1 MKKTLLSTVP
11 FLALCALTAS
21 MAQAATTTN
30 LTLTGQILPN
40 ACDVSVANGGVLAL
54 GDIPFASLNAT
65 GMTDVTP
72 VANKLTT
79 TVTCTNATLIA
90 LKATDNRS
98 ASVATETF
106 PPALKLAPLNSYGLG
121 VVNGKP
127 IGAFQILPDAS
138 TPATVDGATARMIS
152 YYNGNFQPSS
162 VGFSAAPNFPD
173 YMIGASAPGIDSP
186 LAGKIHVFGLNA
198 FIGIT
203 DRNNLP
209 TNQPINL
216 DGSATLEVVYL

>member
-40 ACDVSVANGGVLAL
+40 ACDISVANGGVLAL

-79 TVTCTNATLIA
+79 TITCTNTTRVAFGAIDNRLGSASNETSPPPNAGLPQKSRFGLGLVNSKPLGSVIFAFTGTPTLDGSPA
-90 LKATDNRS
+90 GMFYTDNQ
-98 ASVATETF
+98 
-106 PPALKLAPLNSYGLG
+106 GLG
-121 VVNGKP
+121 FGAAAGLDTIQNNLFAVGKVGAYG
-127 IGAFQILPDAS
+127 IGATFIFD
-138 TPATVDGATARMIS
+138 IS
-152 YYNGNFQPSS
+152 
-162 VGFSAAPNFPD
+162 PN
-173 YMIGASAPGIDSP
+173 IA
-186 LAGKIHVFGLNA
+186 
-198 FIGIT
+198 IT
-203 DRNNLP
+203 DRKNLP
-209 TNQPINL
+209 TNQPINI
-216 DGSATLEVVYL
+216 DGSVTIELVYL